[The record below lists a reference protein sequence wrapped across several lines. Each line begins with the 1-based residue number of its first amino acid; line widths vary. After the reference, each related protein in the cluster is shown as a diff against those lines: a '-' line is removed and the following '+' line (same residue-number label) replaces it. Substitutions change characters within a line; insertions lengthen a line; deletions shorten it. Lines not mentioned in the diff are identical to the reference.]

1 MDANQG
7 DTLPYLAGIQQ
18 SKHFGT
24 KRTKRCQSPQK
35 PGGDKQS

>member
-24 KRTKRCQSPQK
+24 KGTKRCQSPQK
-35 PGGDKQS
+35 TCGDK